1 MNALK
6 MVQAILMKLLVLT
19 CFTGAEVLAY
29 WYKVLAYWS
38 MLTSPNGASDIG
50 GVFGTKF
57 AGTKAQIL
65 TLHDCVECP
74 KKTGGRSRSRGCM
87 SRAIIISVI

>member
-1 MNALK
+1 ME
-6 MVQAILMKLLVLT
+6 LLVLT
-19 CFTGAEVLAY
+19 CFTGAQVLAY

-50 GVFGTKF
+50 GAFGTKF

-65 TLHDCVECP
+65 TLRACVECP
-74 KKTGGRSRSRGCM
+74 KKTGGRSRSEGVHVKSDCHFGNL
-87 SRAIIISVI
+87 A